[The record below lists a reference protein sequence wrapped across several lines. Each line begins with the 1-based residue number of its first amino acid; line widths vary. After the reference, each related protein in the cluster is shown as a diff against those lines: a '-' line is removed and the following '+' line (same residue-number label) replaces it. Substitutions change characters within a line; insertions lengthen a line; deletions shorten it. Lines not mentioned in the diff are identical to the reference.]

1 MRYDK
6 GDDQL
11 NAWSVTKSVGKKL
24 KKLHLDLPRKYKN
37 KQVLDLKIIIYYV
50 YQIQWV
56 IRVGKKYLPQ
66 PCQTVRSCKIMYTQK
81 THAYHSCK
89 SKLTNNICVYSP
101 QMRVNLKRALKVRV
115 LRYSTGYVCDVP
127 TSYYHLGHAF
137 VANIAFT
144 HKIVLEIS

>member
-1 MRYDK
+1 MAHWFKKCKIMRYDK

-24 KKLHLDLPRKYKN
+24 KKLHLDLPQKYKN

-89 SKLTNNICVYSP
+89 SKVTNNICQYRP
-101 QMRVNLKRALKVRV
+101 QMRVNLR
-115 LRYSTGYVCDVP
+115 
-127 TSYYHLGHAF
+127 
-137 VANIAFT
+137 
-144 HKIVLEIS
+144 

>member
-81 THAYHSCK
+81 THAYHRNP
-89 SKLTNNICVYSP
+89 LIP
-101 QMRVNLKRALKVRV
+101 LKHP
-115 LRYSTGYVCDVP
+115 SDHFEIPGP
-127 TSYYHLGHAF
+127 HLLGLGQTDF
-137 VANIAFT
+137 
-144 HKIVLEIS
+144 

>member
-56 IRVGKKYLPQ
+56 IRVGKNTYLNLAKQ
-66 PCQTVRSCKIMYTQK
+66 LGVAKSCIHKR
-81 THAYHSCK
+81 
-89 SKLTNNICVYSP
+89 N
-101 QMRVNLKRALKVRV
+101 MRITAVNLK
-115 LRYSTGYVCDVP
+115 
-127 TSYYHLGHAF
+127 
-137 VANIAFT
+137 
-144 HKIVLEIS
+144 

>member
-1 MRYDK
+1 MTSCTNKIWHTGSKKCKIMRYDK

-24 KKLHLDLPRKYKN
+24 KKLHLNLPRKYEN

-89 SKLTNNICVYSP
+89 SKVTNNICQYRP
-101 QMRVNLKRALKVRV
+101 QMRVNLR
-115 LRYSTGYVCDVP
+115 
-127 TSYYHLGHAF
+127 
-137 VANIAFT
+137 
-144 HKIVLEIS
+144 

>member
-1 MRYDK
+1 MTRVGVHFLCITLYQYKIMFQRPAVPIKYGTLAQKKCKIMRYVK
-6 GDDQL
+6 GDDHL
-11 NAWSVTKSVGKKL
+11 NAQSVTKSVGKKL

-66 PCQTVRSCKIMYTQK
+66 PCKTVRSCKIMYTQK

-89 SKLTNNICVYSP
+89 SKVTNNICQYRP
-101 QMRVNLKRALKVRV
+101 QMRVNLR
-115 LRYSTGYVCDVP
+115 
-127 TSYYHLGHAF
+127 
-137 VANIAFT
+137 
-144 HKIVLEIS
+144 

>member
-11 NAWSVTKSVGKKL
+11 NAWSVTKSVDKKL
-24 KKLHLDLPRKYKN
+24 KKLQLDLPWKYKN

-89 SKLTNNICVYSP
+89 SKVTYNIFVYSP
-101 QMRVNLKRALKVRV
+101 KMRVNLKRALKVKV
-115 LRYSTGYVCDVP
+115 LKSCTGYVFEVP
-127 TSYYHLGHAF
+127 T
-137 VANIAFT
+137 
-144 HKIVLEIS
+144 